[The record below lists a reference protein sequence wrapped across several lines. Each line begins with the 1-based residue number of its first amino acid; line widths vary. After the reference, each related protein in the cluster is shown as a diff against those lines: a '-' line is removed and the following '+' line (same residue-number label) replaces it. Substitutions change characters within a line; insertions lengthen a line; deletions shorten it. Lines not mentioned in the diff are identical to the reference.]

1 LGIQVSFNQQ
11 IAQAQTPV
19 TPPTTAKYT
28 CPAQLESSINTV
40 ITRPLFKK
48 MRWGILVRSLSSPQT
63 LYSREADK
71 YFIPGSN
78 TKLFTT
84 APPLQRLGA
93 NLRTRT
99 SIYQDSEGVLRIIGR
114 GDPSLKDEQLKIL
127 ADVQAYYGAPVN
139 NLILNKN
146 AYLLTL
152 LPQKIDQ
159 LFQIKWNNPT
169 EAYKLTIE
177 STAVTVQENKP
188 NFVVVNSDFKVLTLR
203 IKGQLAV
210 KTKPEIIALS
220 VFNPIDN
227 FLINYRHNLLKKGI
241 TVK

>member
-1 LGIQVSFNQQ
+1 
-11 IAQAQTPV
+11 
-19 TPPTTAKYT
+19 
-28 CPAQLESSINTV
+28 
-40 ITRPLFKK
+40 
-48 MRWGILVRSLSSPQT
+48 
-63 LYSREADK
+63 
-71 YFIPGSN
+71 
-78 TKLFTT
+78 
-84 APPLQRLGA
+84 
-93 NLRTRT
+93 
-99 SIYQDSEGVLRIIGR
+99 VLRIIGR

-127 ADVQAYYGAPVN
+127 ADLQAYYGAPVD

-188 NFVVVNSDFKVLTLR
+188 NFMVVNSDFKVLTLR

-210 KTKPEIIALS
+210 NTKPEIIALS